1 MTEQNAWDAQYI
13 WKVTFSEWG
22 CFMLPKIC
30 VKNEPPVRQSR
41 STLPPPSSGCGYPTS
56 VFCPQHWITSD
67 CFWMQISRYVNN
79 EKYSQSNSS
88 GFVKKLKTFALIF
101 SPISIGCTASQQTQR
116 IWPKGK
122 IVFLQTRLF
131 FFNKRQ
137 LLTNLWLLSR
147 SCVRENN
154 DSSKG
159 LGFPFQ
165 LSLSFDFC
173 LDEKPL
179 KIPRKKTN
187 WNLNNEDRLLNCYPL
202 RDHIKRKGG
211 AAIPPGN
218 AQVGSHP
225 VKERPAC

>member
-1 MTEQNAWDAQYI
+1 
-13 WKVTFSEWG
+13 
-22 CFMLPKIC
+22 
-30 VKNEPPVRQSR
+30 
-41 STLPPPSSGCGYPTS
+41 
-56 VFCPQHWITSD
+56 
-67 CFWMQISRYVNN
+67 MQISRYVNN

-88 GFVKKLKTFALIF
+88 GFVKKLKTFALLF

-137 LLTNLWLLSR
+137 LLTNSWLLSR
-147 SCVRENN
+147 SYVRENN

-179 KIPRKKTN
+179 KIPRKKLIET
-187 WNLNNEDRLLNCYPL
+187 WIMRTDFWIVIHCATISSARAVLPSLQGTLRSVRTQSKRGLLS
-202 RDHIKRKGG
+202 RKFM
-211 AAIPPGN
+211 
-218 AQVGSHP
+218 
-225 VKERPAC
+225 K

>member
-1 MTEQNAWDAQYI
+1 
-13 WKVTFSEWG
+13 
-22 CFMLPKIC
+22 
-30 VKNEPPVRQSR
+30 
-41 STLPPPSSGCGYPTS
+41 
-56 VFCPQHWITSD
+56 
-67 CFWMQISRYVNN
+67 MQISRYVNN

-88 GFVKKLKTFALIF
+88 GFVKKLKTFALLF

-137 LLTNLWLLSR
+137 LLTNSWLLSR
-147 SCVRENN
+147 SYVRENN

-225 VKERPAC
+225 VKKRPAFQKIHEIIPKSFSSHERVREDGDAGPGQASHRFTVVRCVLNYLQSKQ